1 MPRIKYLFSSLLFLF
16 FSGISFAQL
25 EQVEPPFW
33 WEGMNRS
40 EIQLVFY
47 GNEIGVGDLYLDG
60 QKVDEVIKTENG
72 NYLFCNWETKGLKA
86 GSYLFEL
93 KKGKKRIAT
102 YAYELKKRREG
113 SAQREGFSSQ
123 DAVYLLMPDRF
134 ANGDPSNDST
144 KDTYEKANVDDPW
157 GRHGGDIQGIIK
169 NLDYIKELGMTA
181 LWSTPLLED
190 NDKRGSYH
198 GYACS
203 DTYQI
208 DSRYGGNS
216 AYLKLSDE
224 LHKRDM
230 KLIKDYVTN
239 HWSLEHY
246 MIKDLPSKDW
256 IHYFD
261 GENGYAQTNYRLST
275 VYDTNASKADIFLA
289 EKGWFV
295 PSMPDLNQSNPMTLN
310 YLIDNAI
317 WWIEYANLDGY
328 RVDTYPYNE
337 KERVTTWTK
346 AIMAEYPNF
355 NIVGE
360 SWYHDTASI
369 AYWQKDSK
377 LAEIQDFNSELP
389 SVMDFVF
396 FETLQRMMTYEPSWD
411 KGLVEMY
418 NGMGMDYL
426 YPDINNVMIFAENHD
441 TTRFNEK
448 NATLGDFKI
457 AMTLLA
463 TTRGI
468 PQLYYGSEIGFKGD
482 KAKGD
487 ADLRKDMPGGWP
499 NDVRSAFNALERTSE
514 EQSYFDIVKTLF
526 QWRQHQELIHK
537 GKTVHFI
544 PLNEIYVYFRVLDQN
559 AVMVVI
565 NANKEVQTI
574 ELSRFNELL
583 ESYSKASELFSGTQ
597 INLEKTLSIPARD
610 AQVFELF

>member
-60 QKVDEVIKTENG
+60 QKVDEVIKTENE
-72 NYLFCNWETKGLKA
+72 NYLFYNWETKGLKA

-411 KGLVEMY
+411 KGLIEMY

-441 TTRFNEK
+441 TPRFNEK

>member
-60 QKVDEVIKTENG
+60 QKVDEVIKTENE
-72 NYLFCNWETKGLKA
+72 NYLFYNWETKGLKA

-337 KERVTTWTK
+337 KEGVTTWTK

-411 KGLVEMY
+411 KGLIEMY

-441 TTRFNEK
+441 TPRFNEK

-565 NANKEVQTI
+565 NANKEAQTI

-597 INLEKTLSIPARD
+597 INLEKTLSIPARE

>member
-72 NYLFCNWETKGLKA
+72 NYLFYNWETKGLKA

-203 DTYQI
+203 DTYHI

-418 NGMGMDYL
+418 NAMGMDYL

>member
-275 VYDTNASKADIFLA
+275 VYDTNASKADSFLA

-295 PSMPDLNQSNPMTLN
+295 PSMPDLNQSNPMMLN

-328 RVDTYPYNE
+328 RVDTYPYTE
-337 KERVTTWTK
+337 KEGVTTWTK

-411 KGLVEMY
+411 KGLIEMY

>member
-203 DTYQI
+203 DTYHI

-328 RVDTYPYNE
+328 RVDTYPYTE
-337 KERVTTWTK
+337 KEGVTTWTK

-411 KGLVEMY
+411 KGLIEMY

-482 KAKGD
+482 KAKGY

-499 NDVRSAFNALERTSE
+499 NDVALCFQCFRT
-514 EQSYFDIVKTLF
+514 
-526 QWRQHQELIHK
+526 
-537 GKTVHFI
+537 HF
-544 PLNEIYVYFRVLDQN
+544 
-559 AVMVVI
+559 
-565 NANKEVQTI
+565 
-574 ELSRFNELL
+574 
-583 ESYSKASELFSGTQ
+583 
-597 INLEKTLSIPARD
+597 
-610 AQVFELF
+610 

>member
-203 DTYQI
+203 DTYHI

-418 NGMGMDYL
+418 NAMGMDYL

-565 NANKEVQTI
+565 NANKEAQTI

-597 INLEKTLSIPARD
+597 INLEKTLSIPARE

>member
-203 DTYQI
+203 DTYHI

-411 KGLVEMY
+411 KGLIEMY

>member
-203 DTYQI
+203 DTYHI

>member
-60 QKVDEVIKTENG
+60 QKVDEVIKTENE
-72 NYLFCNWETKGLKA
+72 NYLFYNWETKGLKA

-203 DTYQI
+203 DTYHI

-411 KGLVEMY
+411 KGLIEMY

-544 PLNEIYVYFRVLDQN
+544 PLNEVYVYFRVLDQN

>member
-60 QKVDEVIKTENG
+60 QKVDEVIKTENE
-72 NYLFCNWETKGLKA
+72 NYLFYNWETKGLKA

-418 NGMGMDYL
+418 NAMGMDYL

>member
-203 DTYQI
+203 DTYHI

-328 RVDTYPYNE
+328 RVDTYPYTE
-337 KERVTTWTK
+337 KEGVTTWTK

-418 NGMGMDYL
+418 NAMGMDYL

>member
-60 QKVDEVIKTENG
+60 QKVDEVIKTENE
-72 NYLFCNWETKGLKA
+72 NYLFYNWETKGLKA

-203 DTYQI
+203 DTYHI

-369 AYWQKDSK
+369 AYWQKDSN
-377 LAEIQDFNSELP
+377 LA
-389 SVMDFVF
+389 
-396 FETLQRMMTYEPSWD
+396 
-411 KGLVEMY
+411 
-418 NGMGMDYL
+418 
-426 YPDINNVMIFAENHD
+426 
-441 TTRFNEK
+441 
-448 NATLGDFKI
+448 
-457 AMTLLA
+457 
-463 TTRGI
+463 
-468 PQLYYGSEIGFKGD
+468 
-482 KAKGD
+482 
-487 ADLRKDMPGGWP
+487 
-499 NDVRSAFNALERTSE
+499 
-514 EQSYFDIVKTLF
+514 
-526 QWRQHQELIHK
+526 
-537 GKTVHFI
+537 
-544 PLNEIYVYFRVLDQN
+544 
-559 AVMVVI
+559 
-565 NANKEVQTI
+565 
-574 ELSRFNELL
+574 
-583 ESYSKASELFSGTQ
+583 
-597 INLEKTLSIPARD
+597 
-610 AQVFELF
+610 

>member
-203 DTYQI
+203 DTYHI

-418 NGMGMDYL
+418 NAMGMDYL

-526 QWRQHQELIHK
+526 QWRQHQDLIHK

-544 PLNEIYVYFRVLDQN
+544 PFNEVYVYFRVLDQN

>member
-60 QKVDEVIKTENG
+60 QKVDEVIKTENE
-72 NYLFCNWETKGLKA
+72 NYLFYNWETKGLKA

-203 DTYQI
+203 DTYHI

-411 KGLVEMY
+411 KGLIEMY

>member
-72 NYLFCNWETKGLKA
+72 NYLFYNWETKGLKA

-203 DTYQI
+203 DTYHI

-565 NANKEVQTI
+565 NANKEAQTI

-597 INLEKTLSIPARD
+597 INLEKTLSIPARE

>member
-60 QKVDEVIKTENG
+60 QKVDEVIKTENE
-72 NYLFCNWETKGLKA
+72 NYLFYNWETKGLKA

-203 DTYQI
+203 DTYHI

-418 NGMGMDYL
+418 NAMGMDYL

-544 PLNEIYVYFRVLDQN
+544 PLNEVYVYFRVLDQN

-597 INLEKTLSIPARD
+597 INLEKTLSIPARE

>member
-25 EQVEPPFW
+25 EQMEPPFW

-60 QKVDEVIKTENG
+60 QKVDEVIKTENE
-72 NYLFCNWETKGLKA
+72 NYLFYNWETKGLKA

-190 NDKRGSYH
+190 NDQRGSYH

-203 DTYQI
+203 DTYHI

-216 AYLKLSDE
+216 AYLKLSEE
-224 LHKRDM
+224 LHKRNM

-275 VYDTNASKADIFLA
+275 VYDTNASKADSFLA

-328 RVDTYPYNE
+328 RVDTYPYTE
-337 KERVTTWTK
+337 KEGVTTWTK

-411 KGLVEMY
+411 KGLIEMY

-448 NATLGDFKI
+448 NPTLGDFKI

-526 QWRQHQELIHK
+526 QWRQHQDLIHK

-544 PLNEIYVYFRVLDQN
+544 PFNEVYVYFRVLDQN

-565 NANKEVQTI
+565 NANKEAQTI

>member
-60 QKVDEVIKTENG
+60 QKVDEVIKTENE
-72 NYLFCNWETKGLKA
+72 NYLFYNWETKGLKA

-203 DTYQI
+203 DTYHI

-411 KGLVEMY
+411 KGLIEMY

-441 TTRFNEK
+441 TPRFNEK

-597 INLEKTLSIPARD
+597 INLEKTLSIPARE

>member
-60 QKVDEVIKTENG
+60 QKVDEVIKTENE
-72 NYLFCNWETKGLKA
+72 NYLFYNWETKGLKA

-203 DTYQI
+203 DTYHI

-418 NGMGMDYL
+418 NAMGMDYL

>member
-1 MPRIKYLFSSLLFLF
+1 MPRIKYLFSSFLFLF

-60 QKVDEVIKTENG
+60 QKVDEVIKTENE
-72 NYLFCNWETKGLKA
+72 NYLFYNWETKDLKA

-134 ANGDPSNDST
+134 ANGEPSNDST
-144 KDTYEKANVDDPW
+144 KDTYEKANLEDPW

-203 DTYQI
+203 DTYHI

-216 AYLKLSDE
+216 AYLKLSEE
-224 LHKRDM
+224 LHKRNM

-275 VYDTNASKADIFLA
+275 VYDTNASKADSFLA

-295 PSMPDLNQSNPMTLN
+295 PSMPDLNQSNPMMLN

-317 WWIEYANLDGY
+317 WWIEYADLDGY
-328 RVDTYPYNE
+328 RVDTYPYTE
-337 KERVTTWTK
+337 KEGVTTWTK

-377 LAEIQDFNSELP
+377 LAEIQNFNSELP

-411 KGLVEMY
+411 KGLIEMY
-418 NGMGMDYL
+418 NGIGMDYL

-441 TTRFNEK
+441 TMRFNEK
-448 NATLGDFKI
+448 NESLGDFKI

-499 NDVRSAFNALERTSE
+499 NDECSVFDAETRTSK

-526 QWRQHQELIHK
+526 QWRQHQELIHR

-544 PLNEIYVYFRVLDQN
+544 PFNEVYVYFRVLDQK
-559 AVMVVI
+559 AVMVVV
-565 NANKEVQTI
+565 NASKEDQSI

-583 ESYSKASELFSGTQ
+583 NAYSQGSELFSGKQ
-597 INLEKTLSIPARD
+597 VDIKKTLSIPARD

>member
-72 NYLFCNWETKGLKA
+72 NYLFYNWETKGLKA

-310 YLIDNAI
+310 YLIDNTI

-418 NGMGMDYL
+418 NAMGMDYL

>member
-60 QKVDEVIKTENG
+60 QKVDEVIKTENE
-72 NYLFCNWETKGLKA
+72 NYLFYNWETKGLKA

-328 RVDTYPYNE
+328 RVDTYPYTE
-337 KERVTTWTK
+337 KEGVTTWTK

>member
-60 QKVDEVIKTENG
+60 QKVDEVIKTENE
-72 NYLFCNWETKGLKA
+72 NYLFYNWETKGLKA

-411 KGLVEMY
+411 KGLIEMY

>member
-60 QKVDEVIKTENG
+60 QKVDEVIKTENE
-72 NYLFCNWETKGLKA
+72 NYLFYNWETKGLKA

-337 KERVTTWTK
+337 KEGVTTWTK

-411 KGLVEMY
+411 KGLIEMY

-565 NANKEVQTI
+565 NANKEAQTI

>member
-203 DTYQI
+203 DTYHI

-328 RVDTYPYNE
+328 RVDTYPYTE
-337 KERVTTWTK
+337 KEGVTTWTK

-411 KGLVEMY
+411 KGLIEMY

>member
-60 QKVDEVIKTENG
+60 QKVDEVIKTENE
-72 NYLFCNWETKGLKA
+72 NYLFYNWETKGLKA

-544 PLNEIYVYFRVLDQN
+544 PLNEVYVYFRVLDQN

>member
-72 NYLFCNWETKGLKA
+72 NYLFYNWETKGLKA

-203 DTYQI
+203 DTYHI

>member
-1 MPRIKYLFSSLLFLF
+1 
-16 FSGISFAQL
+16 
-25 EQVEPPFW
+25 
-33 WEGMNRS
+33 
-40 EIQLVFY
+40 
-47 GNEIGVGDLYLDG
+47 
-60 QKVDEVIKTENG
+60 
-72 NYLFCNWETKGLKA
+72 
-86 GSYLFEL
+86 
-93 KKGKKRIAT
+93 
-102 YAYELKKRREG
+102 
-113 SAQREGFSSQ
+113 
-123 DAVYLLMPDRF
+123 
-134 ANGDPSNDST
+134 
-144 KDTYEKANVDDPW
+144 
-157 GRHGGDIQGIIK
+157 
-169 NLDYIKELGMTA
+169 
-181 LWSTPLLED
+181 LED

-418 NGMGMDYL
+418 NAMGMDYL

-544 PLNEIYVYFRVLDQN
+544 PFNEVYVYFRVLDQN

-565 NANKEVQTI
+565 NANKEAQTI

-597 INLEKTLSIPARD
+597 INLEKTLSIPARE

>member
-203 DTYQI
+203 DTYHI

-418 NGMGMDYL
+418 NAMGMDYL